1 MYSTFLIASIS
12 FAQEEPPESED
23 RTRQFQFETNVR
35 YRSMFLPDEIMDMY
49 FHDEDDPG
57 ANPLKRPSISASVF
71 GIELVYT
78 KANSSWILYSEYMYC
93 TMDEGYW
100 EDIET
105 GVTPDHDD
113 GDWVRPDNFSGWFI
127 GANFGYNFALTPKEN
142 DIWLSLVTGG
152 GLGAGFTTGTLT
164 FWSPGASDDTC
175 YPGAPA
181 YIRKDHCDP
190 DGAKVEVPPV
200 IPMVDLTF
208 SLKLNFADRANIRLD
223 GGLHDLIPYYGF
235 AAGGVY

>member
-1 MYSTFLIASIS
+1 MYSTLLIASIS

-113 GDWVRPDNFSGWFI
+113 GDWVPSVNVGSWRGCCRRR
-127 GANFGYNFALTPKEN
+127 K
-142 DIWLSLVTGG
+142 LVG
-152 GLGAGFTTGTLT
+152 
-164 FWSPGASDDTC
+164 
-175 YPGAPA
+175 
-181 YIRKDHCDP
+181 
-190 DGAKVEVPPV
+190 
-200 IPMVDLTF
+200 
-208 SLKLNFADRANIRLD
+208 
-223 GGLHDLIPYYGF
+223 
-235 AAGGVY
+235 